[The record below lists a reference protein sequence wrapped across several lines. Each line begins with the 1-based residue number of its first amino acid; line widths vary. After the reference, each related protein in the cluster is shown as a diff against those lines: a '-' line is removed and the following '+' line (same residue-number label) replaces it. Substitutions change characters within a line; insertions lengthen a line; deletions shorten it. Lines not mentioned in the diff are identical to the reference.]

1 VVALLG
7 TKKSMAKLDLH
18 GHTIHTAW
26 KLYRNRT
33 EDCYNSNIKNI
44 VVVIGHGLMSAE
56 FQGWVSADPY
66 AIRCERLDPNL
77 GAWRV
82 YIKKSNSKLQ
92 KETQPV
98 DLTGLYKKFNK

>member
-1 VVALLG
+1 MAALLG

-18 GHTIHTAW
+18 GKTVHSAW
-26 KLYRNRT
+26 KEYRTVT
-33 EDCYNSNIKNI
+33 EDCYNKHIKKI

-66 AIRCERLDPNL
+66 ALRCERLDPNK

-82 YIKKSNSKLQ
+82 YIKKSNVTK
-92 KETQPV
+92 KEIHAPV